1 MLGPDTLIVSWLG
14 YENLPL
20 LWKIVFKVA
29 VNPKSLLLLFF
40 FFFNIVFLAV
50 PHRFQSAG
58 VLAVTEK
65 LLQPISITLHVTST
79 RCAV

>member
-1 MLGPDTLIVSWLG
+1 MLGPDPLIVSWLG

-29 VNPKSLLLLFF
+29 VNPKSLLLLL